1 MPPRPDTLAG
11 AFTLRAALR
20 QGMSARTVARRVQ
33 RGELTRLHSG
43 VFHAVD
49 AGRLTRAGAVVLAS
63 GGVASHLTAARVHGL
78 WVVDNGEWATV
89 PTSVHRR
96 STPRLHFHRGD
107 LARHDVMTI
116 GRVPLTTV
124 CHTLRDL
131 CRDASPLQAVVAIES
146 AVRLERITPEQLAAL
161 RQDPERRV
169 RLPAC
174 RADPRSESP
183 LETAARLLLEDAG
196 FSVTPQIEVRDRRG
210 IVRYRLDLRVD
221 GTRVAVECDGREV
234 HDLPDAVY
242 RDRWRANA
250 LAAQWVV
257 LRFTWYDV
265 FARPEYVVAAV
276 RRAVA
281 AAAS

>member
-1 MPPRPDTLAG
+1 MPPPPDTLAG
-11 AFTLRAALR
+11 AFTPAAALR
-20 QGMSARTVARRVQ
+20 HGMSARTVSRRVQ

-43 VFHAVD
+43 VFHASD
-49 AGRLTRAGAVVLAS
+49 AGPLTRAGAVVLAS

-78 WVVDNGEWATV
+78 WVVERGDWATV

-96 STPRLHFHRGD
+96 STPRLRFHRGD
-107 LARHDVMTI
+107 LARRDVTTI

-124 CHTLRDL
+124 RRTLRDL
-131 CRDASPLQAVVAIES
+131 CHDASPLQAVIAIES
-146 AVRLERITPEQLAAL
+146 AVRLGRITPEQLATV

-169 RLPAC
+169 RVTAG

-196 FSVTPQIEVRDRRG
+196 FSVTPQVEVRDRRG

-221 GTRVAVECDGREV
+221 GTRVAVECDGREA

-242 RDRWRANA
+242 RDRWRAND
-250 LAAQWVV
+250 LAVRWVV

-265 FARPEYVVAAV
+265 FARPDYVVAAV

-281 AAAS
+281 AS